1 TAARH
6 MRDLGTLGAP
16 ASIALGIYNCGAV
29 VGGSGRAFL
38 WTEQTGIVD
47 LGTLGGRTS
56 CANDVNELG
65 CVVGVSQTG
74 HTDRRGLP
82 VTHAF
87 LRTPAGK
94 MLDLGTLGGE
104 HSSAAAISEENG
116 GVLWIAGHSH
126 DTSAQVRAVLWVG
139 PGRRPAAGTG
149 RRGVTGLLR
158 LGRGQ
163 TQVEN
168 AGHAAGNRVLGG
180 RQVVVDKEVVVS
192 RAGAPPPLCRPRP
205 DARRGHDTTRR
216 D

>member
-1 TAARH
+1 LAETQAGQPHAFLWTAARH

-16 ASIALGIYNCGAV
+16 ASIALGINNCGAV

-126 DTSAQVRAVLWVG
+126 DTSAQVRAVLWAV
-139 PGRRPAAGTG
+139 
-149 RRGVTGLLR
+149 R
-158 LGRGQ
+158 L
-163 TQVEN
+163 
-168 AGHAAGNRVLGG
+168 A
-180 RQVVVDKEVVVS
+180 
-192 RAGAPPPLCRPRP
+192 
-205 DARRGHDTTRR
+205 
-216 D
+216 